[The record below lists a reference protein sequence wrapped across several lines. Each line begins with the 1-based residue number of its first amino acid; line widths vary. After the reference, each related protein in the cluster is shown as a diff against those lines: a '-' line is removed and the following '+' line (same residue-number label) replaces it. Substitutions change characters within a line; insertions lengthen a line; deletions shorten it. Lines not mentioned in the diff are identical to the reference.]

1 MSIHSNN
8 STPTSSTSSMK
19 TASSQSNQQQAKTK
33 RSLSTN
39 TAATMGSSS
48 ATSSTSSS
56 CSIQTEKR
64 KSLVPSPTLY
74 MVSLAEAEI
83 DDDDEDDELFDD
95 GQKVKKKSN
104 ALSSMSNTNES
115 ASNSK
120 HLHDNLSDD
129 VEYVDEDT
137 NSDKSA
143 KFDESIEET
152 NNNLDPKP
160 IINSEI
166 GVNKNQEP
174 VDVLRNFLDEKED
187 NTNSTLSGIENSL
200 VLKHLN
206 GLNSISNNFN
216 SASLLSSSSSSSST
230 SAPVAKLLTPD
241 ERISNEVREYWA
253 TIDLYNNSKMAFNK
267 RCKSVKMKR
276 EKLNAEI
283 KKRYSEQS
291 HSKPTESISS
301 SSSTA
306 ATEAINFENSTNNS
320 SLCTC
325 VKCSIAYH
333 EAKIKGITDVNEIIC
348 SKCANKLLI
357 CKCCSFHSS
366 SNSLDTNS
374 SATTPSSI
382 ATSSSTSNSI
392 IANNHNS
399 NIKCST
405 QAPACTTSTNAS
417 LCPTSSMPSSEF
429 QAKNN
434 FNEKKASNLNNEFV
448 QFEEKL
454 FNIKNELV

>member
-1 MSIHSNN
+1 MFANSNN

-19 TASSQSNQQQAKTK
+19 TASLQSNQHQVKTK
-33 RSLSTN
+33 RSLSIN
-39 TAATMGSSS
+39 TVSSS

-104 ALSSMSNTNES
+104 ALTSISNTNENEI
-115 ASNSK
+115 NSK
-120 HLHDNLSDD
+120 HIHDHLSDD

-143 KFDESIEET
+143 KFDESIEEA
-152 NNNLDPKP
+152 NNLEVKP
-160 IINSEI
+160 ATSTENS
-166 GVNKNQEP
+166 NQEST
-174 VDVLRNFLDEKED
+174 DVLRNFLDEKED
-187 NTNSTLSGIENSL
+187 NSNSTLSGIENSL
-200 VLKHLN
+200 VFKHLN
-206 GLNSISNNFN
+206 GLNSISNN
-216 SASLLSSSSSSSST
+216 SASLQSSSSSST
-230 SAPVAKLLTPD
+230 TSSATSVPIAKLLTPD

-267 RCKSVKMKR
+267 RCKSVKLKR

-291 HSKPTESISS
+291 HVKPAESISS
-301 SSSTA
+301 TA
-306 ATEAINFENSTNNS
+306 TSEAINFETNTNNS

-348 SKCANKLLI
+348 SKCSNKLLI

-374 SATTPSSI
+374 STTAPSSI

-392 IANNHNS
+392 VNNSQIS
-399 NIKCST
+399 NLKVSIQTPVST
-405 QAPACTTSTNAS
+405 TPTNTQVCPASPKS
-417 LCPTSSMPSSEF
+417 SSEL
-429 QAKNN
+429 QPQT
-434 FNEKKASNLNNEFV
+434 NLNNKKTTNNGFV